1 MGQPVPWHDTLASI
15 NAPCSVNT
23 NGNAD
28 LGRLVLD
35 VITNCDEIEVHSS
48 TESRNIKSSCIRYQ
62 ISVFILR
69 GYGDEEL
76 DIQFYIDLYII
87 IIIYKSKL
95 QEALKEG

>member
-1 MGQPVPWHDTLASI
+1 MPGTPGMLASI

-48 TESRNIKSSCIRYQ
+48 TESRNIDA
-62 ISVFILR
+62 R
-69 GYGDEEL
+69 GPTFTTNAGPL
-76 DIQFYIDLYII
+76 A
-87 IIIYKSKL
+87 SNS
-95 QEALKEG
+95 